1 MWALRHGVRELRGA
15 GRHFA
20 YLAACVSLG
29 VAALVAVGSLG
40 RSVERTV
47 AASGKAMMGGDVELR
62 SSQPLSPT
70 SEAAIAELA
79 GGGARIARVRELAAM
94 AQPAAGRGDR
104 TLLVELKAV
113 GAAYP
118 LYGRLET
125 VPPAPLADLIG
136 GGRALVQE
144 AVLSRLGLAVG
155 DTLRIGEA
163 DFRVTGAIAS
173 EPDRAV
179 GFFSLGPRILIA
191 ESDLPATGL
200 VRLGSRVRYRT
211 LVTVGGGDVEAAR
224 DALATRLDDAGLRVA
239 SYRQAQP
246 GLRRFWDQLTIYL
259 GLTGLV
265 ALLVGG
271 IGVSVSVRALLRRRI
286 ATIAMLKCL
295 GAPWPR
301 IFVAYLAQTAALG
314 LAGSVA
320 GALLGAALARFL
332 APALERLLPFP
343 LDWTIAPAAVAHG
356 IAMGVGVTLLC
367 ALPPLAEIR
376 RVPPSLL
383 LRHDVEPRPL
393 GWRGVVTALPVAA
406 GLSALALWQAGSWKV
421 GGLFI
426 GGFAGGLVILYL
438 AARAALAGARR
449 LPRLPCIAWRH
460 AVAALHRPGG
470 HSATVLVTLGLAVM
484 LVVAVALLE
493 GAIRAAL
500 SGPSAARAPAFFF
513 IDIQPDQAQDFA
525 RLVAERTGSAPN
537 LVPVVRARLAA
548 VNGEPLSRDTGRR
561 DEAWYLTREYVL
573 TWAAARPERD
583 VITSGSWWTPEE
595 AAREPLISVEDEIA
609 KSLGVGVGG
618 RLTWD
623 IQGVPITARVTSL
636 RKVDWRTFG
645 ANFFVIFSPGAL
657 DGAPATFIATAQA
670 APAEADRLQSAVVAA
685 FPNISAIPVREVLE
699 RAARLVD
706 QIALA
711 VRLVAAVSILAGL
724 IVLAGALSITRHERL
739 YQAVI
744 WKALGATRGLI
755 ARTFAVEYAL
765 LGAAAGLAGTA
776 LAAALAWGVQRWV
789 LEVPWL
795 WQPAALAAG
804 VAGATLL
811 ALAVGYLGSYRLLGQ
826 KPLAVLRG
834 E

>member
-1 MWALRHGVRELRGA
+1 
-15 GRHFA
+15 
-20 YLAACVSLG
+20 
-29 VAALVAVGSLG
+29 
-40 RSVERTV
+40 
-47 AASGKAMMGGDVELR
+47 
-62 SSQPLSPT
+62 LSPT

-79 GGGARIARVRELAAM
+79 GGGARVARVRELAAM

-179 GFFSLGPRILIA
+179 GFFSLGPRVLIA

-224 DALATRLDDAGLRVA
+224 DALAARLDDAGLRVA

-295 GAPWPR
+295 GAPWRR

-367 ALPPLAEIR
+367 ALPPLAEI
-376 RVPPSLL
+376 PP
-383 LRHDVEPRPL
+383 
-393 GWRGVVTALPVAA
+393 GAALP
-406 GLSALALWQAGSWKV
+406 
-421 GGLFI
+421 
-426 GGFAGGLVILYL
+426 
-438 AARAALAGARR
+438 
-449 LPRLPCIAWRH
+449 P
-460 AVAALHRPGG
+460 
-470 HSATVLVTLGLAVM
+470 
-484 LVVAVALLE
+484 
-493 GAIRAAL
+493 
-500 SGPSAARAPAFFF
+500 
-513 IDIQPDQAQDFA
+513 
-525 RLVAERTGSAPN
+525 
-537 LVPVVRARLAA
+537 
-548 VNGEPLSRDTGRR
+548 
-561 DEAWYLTREYVL
+561 
-573 TWAAARPERD
+573 
-583 VITSGSWWTPEE
+583 
-595 AAREPLISVEDEIA
+595 
-609 KSLGVGVGG
+609 
-618 RLTWD
+618 
-623 IQGVPITARVTSL
+623 
-636 RKVDWRTFG
+636 
-645 ANFFVIFSPGAL
+645 
-657 DGAPATFIATAQA
+657 A
-670 APAEADRLQSAVVAA
+670 AP
-685 FPNISAIPVREVLE
+685 
-699 RAARLVD
+699 
-706 QIALA
+706 
-711 VRLVAAVSILAGL
+711 
-724 IVLAGALSITRHERL
+724 
-739 YQAVI
+739 
-744 WKALGATRGLI
+744 
-755 ARTFAVEYAL
+755 
-765 LGAAAGLAGTA
+765 
-776 LAAALAWGVQRWV
+776 
-789 LEVPWL
+789 
-795 WQPAALAAG
+795 
-804 VAGATLL
+804 
-811 ALAVGYLGSYRLLGQ
+811 
-826 KPLAVLRG
+826 
-834 E
+834 

>member
-645 ANFFVIFSPGAL
+645 ANFFVVFSPGAL